1 MVDTAVSPS
10 NTASANFFIFS
21 TPFSEANSLMM
32 TRANDMPA
40 HGFSVSPANAWK
52 TAILDAKQKKPSR
65 KMTRSISMELF
76 AAVEIS
82 TKNLKY
88 LN

>member
-1 MVDTAVSPS
+1 MLDSAVSPS
-10 NTASANFFIFS
+10 NTASAIFFIFS

-32 TRANDMPA
+32 TRASGMPRR
-40 HGFSVSPANAWK
+40 GFSVSSANAWE

-76 AAVEIS
+76 AAVEIA

>member
-10 NTASANFFIFS
+10 NTASAIFFIFS
-21 TPFSEANSLMM
+21 TPFSEANYLMM
-32 TRANDMPA
+32 IRASGMPRN
-40 HGFSVSPANAWK
+40 GFSISSANARK
-52 TAILDAKQKKPSR
+52 TTILDAQQKKPSR
-65 KMTRSISMELF
+65 KMTHSISMELL
-76 AAVEIS
+76 AAVEIA